1 MGIYEFD
8 VYRVGFEDVGSG
20 VSTQGIRGG
29 FGQERVCD
37 FIRTSRGCKTSSYSH
52 SAHMSYSLNSLQRVI

>member
-20 VSTQGIRGG
+20 VSTQGLGVALGKSGSAILNGLQG
-29 FGQERVCD
+29 VVQ
-37 FIRTSRGCKTSSYSH
+37 TSSYSH
-52 SAHMSYSLNSLQRVI
+52 SAHMYSEPAELV